1 MSSATSES
9 APANGPDG
17 DQPDEPTSAAKPT
30 SRRTGKASPAADRA
44 YRHVKDGLLDGSFP
58 DGHLL
63 SEGEIADDLSMSRTP
78 VREAFLRLQTEGFLR
93 LYPKRGALV
102 VPVTPLEARALVEA
116 RLALESFAIDKIAA
130 LGGTAMREV
139 GAGLLDHPACN
150 TGARTGSEMHE
161 SDRAF
166 HAQLVTAAA
175 NPVVDDLYTALR
187 DRQMRVTATAGT
199 HHRWERISSQHHGVA
214 EALRDN
220 DPELAKIRLRE
231 HLLHT
236 VRALGASGGPY
247 LENGEN

>member
-1 MSSATSES
+1 MSSATSDS
-9 APANGPDG
+9 ASGNRPDDPAPAA
-17 DQPDEPTSAAKPT
+17 EPATPRK
-30 SRRTGKASPAADRA
+30 GKVSPAADRA

-63 SEGEIADDLSMSRTP
+63 SEGEIADALSMSRTP

-102 VPVTPLEARALVEA
+102 VPVAPLEARALVEA

-130 LGGTAMREV
+130 LGAATTREV
-139 GAGLLDHPACN
+139 GQGLLEHPACN
-150 TGARTGSEMHE
+150 AGELSGSEMHE

-175 NPVVDDLYTALR
+175 NPVIDDLYSALR

-199 HHRWERISSQHHGVA
+199 HHRWEHISHQHQQVA
-214 EALRDN
+214 AALGDN
-220 DPELAKIRLRE
+220 DPELAKSRLRE

-247 LENGEN
+247 LEAGED

>member
-1 MSSATSES
+1 MSSATSPE
-9 APANGPDG
+9 PAAENRTA
-17 DQPDEPTSAAKPT
+17 EPAASRT
-30 SRRTGKASPAADRA
+30 SRQDKASPAADRA
-44 YRHVKDGLLDGSFP
+44 YRHVKDGLLGGSYP

-63 SEGEIADDLSMSRTP
+63 SEGEIADALSMSRTP

-130 LGGTAMREV
+130 LDGGTMREV
-139 GAGLLDHPACN
+139 GEELLQHPACN
-150 TGARTGSEMHE
+150 TGALSSSEMHE

-175 NPVVDDLYTALR
+175 NPVVDDLYSALR

-214 EALRDN
+214 QALRDN
-220 DPELAKIRLRE
+220 DPELAKTRLRE

-236 VRALGASGGPY
+236 VRALGSSGGPY
-247 LENGEN
+247 LENGED